1 MHTSLIYPT
10 ELLLSFGAILCTGGS
25 ESDVLLMHKETRGQG
40 GAGVMKQTEL

>member
-10 ELLLSFGAILCTGGS
+10 ELLLCFGAILCTGGS